1 MKRIT
6 LLIAIS
12 FSILGCYSQ
21 SKTSELLLG
30 NWYHSG
36 SNTLNIDVNES
47 LTFLKDSNDSLRL
60 VWVFDESGD
69 YTVRFAMLT
78 PKNMN
83 NPDSHR
89 DIITY
94 KSKNAKWILNDKSE
108 LIISEDS
115 GEKIY
120 KVSTLNAN
128 KLSVKRIS

>member
-6 LLIAIS
+6 FLIAIS

-21 SKTSELLLG
+21 SKTSEMILG
-30 NWYHSG
+30 NWYHGG

-47 LTFLKDSNDSLRL
+47 ITFSKDSIDSLHL
-60 VWVFDESGD
+60 VWMFDKSGD
-69 YTVRFAMLT
+69 YTVSFAMLT

-89 DIITY
+89 DIIKY
-94 KSKNAKWILNDKSE
+94 KSKNAKWILNDRDE

-115 GEKIY
+115 GDKIY

>member
-1 MKRIT
+1 MI
-6 LLIAIS
+6 
-12 FSILGCYSQ
+12 
-21 SKTSELLLG
+21 LG

-47 LTFLKDSNDSLRL
+47 LTFSKDSNDSLRL

-69 YTVRFAMLT
+69 YTVRYAMLT
-78 PKNMN
+78 PINVN
-83 NPDSHR
+83 YPDSHR

-94 KSKNAKWILNDKSE
+94 KSRNAKWILNDKSE

-115 GEKIY
+115 GDKLY

-128 KLSVKRIS
+128 TLSVKRIS

>member
-6 LLIAIS
+6 FLIAIS

-21 SKTSELLLG
+21 SKTSEMILG

-47 LTFLKDSNDSLRL
+47 LTFSKDSNDSLRL

-78 PKNMN
+78 PQYMDS
-83 NPDSHR
+83 PDIPR
-89 DIITY
+89 DIIKY
-94 KSKNAKWILNDKSE
+94 KSRPAKWTLNDKGE